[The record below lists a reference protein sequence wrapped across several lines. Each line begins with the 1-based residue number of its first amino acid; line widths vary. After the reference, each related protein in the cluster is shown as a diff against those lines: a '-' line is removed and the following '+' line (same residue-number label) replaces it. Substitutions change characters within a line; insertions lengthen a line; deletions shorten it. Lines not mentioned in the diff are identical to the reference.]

1 MAPPVDATG
10 DVVCKKNK
18 GLKNHKKAQKEKALA
33 KRTAAAEKIT
43 ANKVSYAPVAPMVIN
58 KTAPVQGDV
67 IGNTGSSP
75 MVKTSTQVIVESS
88 DHSRHDSATD
98 ETVLTNLVAL
108 TGSHTTSGTKTA
120 PPQPHLCTHLPVVV
134 LEDVLTG
141 SKNNTLTKVAGNST
155 KLEHE
160 SNSISYP
167 KTAPPSPPKLTTTQ
181 ISLLKT
187 APSSPKLTNTRTS
200 MLNPTAPA
208 FLFGKITVAQTPP
221 AVQITLTKEDTAPG
235 WPTENAKAYKKAY
248 GVIAQRKALEAALN
262 ENMETPRQRLIRCKY
277 RVSVDAEFHPEEPVH
292 DLEWAMALIGKPVRK
307 CFDDNGFVIT
317 PVKTG
322 LTEAD
327 LTIPSALDELFAKV
341 KAEGIS
347 KISAPI
353 STAHISPTP
362 GATSTKKPV
371 TSRTLASVEAEMRL
385 AAPKRPS
392 HAPSFA
398 DPGIVK
404 YTFHGQDFDNTGN
417 PLTETVSQRVLGW
430 LEDQPTDP
438 PELSPGSSR
447 QQSREASP
455 LEPGEEIAPLT
466 FDSKPPSSEGG
477 QVWPAQESLPWDSLQ
492 DGYAY
497 RSGVPVYPYIASVVR
512 VSEALPGSCGEP
524 E

>member
-1 MAPPVDATG
+1 MAPAKDAAG
-10 DVVCKKNK
+10 DVACKKNK

-43 ANKVSYAPVAPMVIN
+43 ANKVSYAPVATIVIH
-58 KTAPVQGDV
+58 KTAPVQEDV
-67 IGNTGSSP
+67 IGNAVSAP
-75 MVKTSTQVIVESS
+75 MVKASAQVTVESS
-88 DHSRHDSATD
+88 DLSLDELATQ
-98 ETVLTNLVAL
+98 EKAVTNVEAS
-108 TGSHTTSGTKTA
+108 TGTHTTTGIKTA
-120 PPQPHLCTHLPVVV
+120 TPQPHLCTHLPVVV
-134 LEDVLTG
+134 FEDAPTG
-141 SKNNTLTKVAGNST
+141 SKNNAATKVGSTPT
-155 KLEHE
+155 KLEQE
-160 SNSISYP
+160 PKTISYP
-167 KTAPPSPPKLTTTQ
+167 KTAPSPPTLNSAQ
-181 ISLLKT
+181 VSLLKT
-187 APSSPKLTNTRTS
+187 APSPPKHTTTQAS

-208 FLFGKITVAQTPP
+208 FLFGKIVVAQTPP
-221 AVQITLTKEDTAPG
+221 AKITLTKEDLAPG
-235 WPTENAKAYKKAY
+235 WLTENAKAFEKAY
-248 GVIAQRKALEAALN
+248 GVAALRKALEAALY

-277 RVSVDAEFHPEEPVH
+277 RVPVDAEFHWDEPAY
-292 DLEWAMALIGKPVRK
+292 DLEGALALISKPVRK
-307 CFDDNGFVIT
+307 CFDDNGFEIT
-317 PVKTG
+317 PIKTG

-327 LTIPSALDELFAKV
+327 LTMPSALDKLFAKV

-353 STAHISPTP
+353 STGYKSPIP
-362 GATSTKKPV
+362 GAASTKPPIP
-371 TSRTLASVEAEMRL
+371 SRTLASIEAEMRL

-404 YTFHGQDFDNTGN
+404 YTFHGQDFDNVGN
-417 PLTETVSQRVLGW
+417 PLTETVSQKVLGW

-477 QVWPAQESLPWDSLQ
+477 QVWPAQESLPWDGLQ

-497 RSGVPVYPYIASVVR
+497 GSGVPVYPYIASVVR